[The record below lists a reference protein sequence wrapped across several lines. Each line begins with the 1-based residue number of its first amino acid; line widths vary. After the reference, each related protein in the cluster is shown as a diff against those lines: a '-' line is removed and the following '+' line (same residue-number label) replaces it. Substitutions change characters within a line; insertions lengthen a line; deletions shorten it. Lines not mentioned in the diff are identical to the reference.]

1 MNTIT
6 SSDVKDLIQVNGKRI
21 ISRKK
26 RWALVLLLSFAGLIA
41 FVALRNCG
49 SYLILD
55 NGQKSDIILVPIG
68 RLQPAY
74 EKAFALLRKGD
85 GNHIIAEVAAVK
97 QFGRPAPDLAR
108 EYFAQQTDLAGK
120 IDICVVRTAVP
131 ESSQIADCI
140 AKLKP
145 RSILIVTGEFQT
157 RRTFKTFSHDLPQ
170 YQWSVTPV
178 QPPPPRPV
186 QWWKN
191 NQVAMAIY
199 LEWCRLLWW
208 ELFGE

>member
-6 SSDVKDLIQVNGKRI
+6 RSDVEDLIQVNGKRI

-26 RWALVLLLSFAGLIA
+26 RLALVLLFSCVVLIA
-41 FVALRNCG
+41 WVALRNCG
-49 SYLILD
+49 SYLIVD
-55 NGQKSDIILVPIG
+55 NGQKSDVILVPIG

-74 EKAFALLRKGD
+74 EKAFDLLRKGY
-85 GNHIIAEVAAVK
+85 GNHIIAEVVAVK
-97 QFGRPAPDLAR
+97 QYGRPAPELAQ

-120 IDICVVRTAVP
+120 IDICVVRPAVP
-131 ESSQIADCI
+131 EPSQAADCI

-178 QPPPPRPV
+178 QPPRPRPI

-191 NQVAMAIY
+191 KQVAMVIY
-199 LEWCRLLWW
+199 LEWCRLFWW
-208 ELFGE
+208 ELLGE